1 MMNRFFHSFFLVSL
15 PVASAVAL
23 AQDNR
28 ATFGVVGEDLTPAL
42 RVYVGAEQGVLVKS
56 VWPGSPAEKSGV
68 KRGDV
73 IVSVDGAPVQNRES
87 MAELLRRRRAGE
99 RVRAVLSY
107 GGNLREV
114 EVELLPRPKFPASGH
129 HTPAAAVGGDRMH
142 RPVVVSDEIRL
153 RFLERRRNIC
163 RLLSSLPASLDK
175 DAVVDELQA
184 IRDLARDANPGNA
197 GWMVG
202 RAGVAAVQFR
212 DSQGILLL
220 RGADNQLTLE
230 VFDSAG
236 KMVLRCGLNGA
247 EDYRALPADVLKR
260 LLAL

>member
-1 MMNRFFHSFFLVSL
+1 MSYSRENVMKAKELF
-15 PVASAVAL
+15 AL
-23 AQDNR
+23 KRTNAEAR
-28 ATFGVVGEDLTPAL
+28 AIERKRELADKFPEIGLIDAELARTGEKIFGAIREGHDGIDGRIAAL
-42 RVYVGAEQGVLVKS
+42 RE
-56 VWPGSPAEKSGV
+56 E
-68 KRGDV
+68 
-73 IVSVDGAPVQNRES
+73 N
-87 MAELLRRRRAGE
+87 ELLRRRRAGE

-153 RFLERRRNIC
+153 RFRERRRNIC